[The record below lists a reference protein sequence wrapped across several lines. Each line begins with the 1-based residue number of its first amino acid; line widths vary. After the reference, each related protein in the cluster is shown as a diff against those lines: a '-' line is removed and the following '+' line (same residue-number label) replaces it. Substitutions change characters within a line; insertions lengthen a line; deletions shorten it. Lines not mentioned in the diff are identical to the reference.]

1 MKKMNLHLDQLHVES
16 FATAREQAGLS
27 HAPEGGD
34 AEFGNGSGTSIK
46 INCIPCTEARTCWC
60 V

>member
-1 MKKMNLHLDQLHVES
+1 MKKMNLHLDQLNVES
-16 FATAREQAGLS
+16 FTTAREQAGLA
-27 HAPEGGD
+27 HQPEGYEQIG
-34 AEFGNGSGTSIK
+34 GNGTSIK